1 MDDRDQSYWSAVQG
15 LLSQL
20 NSETDPVALGRQI
33 VQERARGGG
42 TKRLLIDQ
50 YPTRYLPNV
59 GRQVMADGGAP
70 QDMMPPAPEA
80 AAQAEKLPVLYRSW
94 ADVPTI
100 NPQDLVGK
108 KVFPIFADLTK
119 AGSAFRGIDASKLDQ
134 PEQLY
139 GGPGY
144 PLLPE
149 SQEHGLGW
157 AVEGKGRGTSKLLKD
172 ADYVAV
178 SAMEPYSH
186 QSNASFSNALMKNMA
201 AYVRD
206 QRLTPEGLAEI
217 NKMITA
223 PSAQKDLKGLESF
236 PGFEHPDAEKFLR
249 DMTFEQRKRVS
260 QVLASRAAQDL
271 GAPNI
276 DKITR
281 ATLDPEFS
289 GVPSRH
295 AMFLLKIPRSKTGA
309 IDEAEMNKLLV
320 HLKDAGLPEH
330 PSYQYGLRG
339 AIVGKFHAP
348 VAPEILFKDWFD
360 EARENAAKKE
370 ESGQSTN
377 VRRAFDLAM
386 PVATISQEVADM
398 LPRHPRDIQ
407 SGRAAQLAL
416 NAFNDMWD
424 STDTPVN
431 KGGLGPAALSQA
443 LKNSDA
449 SSTLSQ
455 YSPKEIKDM
464 SKDGK
469 FTGFKLKGGE
479 VYFGLK
485 RGTNYADEYGFE
497 HPELTPNETAL
508 VSVVNNEPG
517 AKGIGGAPVVLKA
530 IQHGATALDCYAVPS
545 NRHPNGFLPEFY
557 ANFGFQELGRVPF
570 DPKYV
575 SPQQFEDMKHEWTKA
590 GWNESMGLPALS
602 IMKWKGDENDRTD
615 AVRRYLAQSSAG
627 DRPGSNSAD
636 VGSAAGIAEQGSQP
650 TFGAAQ
656 GERGLGDEGRD
667 RGAVRNDRAPRPA
680 DRLARTL
687 AEIKQLSPAELAH
700 YGLRP
705 EDVESARARGLA
717 SGGKVDET
725 GDRYERTQEGP
736 FYRLARKDFAGD
748 RRVSEGLRPEA
759 REASAA
765 DPRGAGEAGRGDP
778 ALSAPG
784 SAPGVES
791 VPHRIARDY
800 VRNVHGRE
808 LVAPKLESS
817 LTKQSAIGRSFAEA
831 VKGSPEYKA
840 AIFDAYARMMPEVVE
855 QSGATNYDQLLE
867 RAYRQMAAETSQ
879 QFETLPFRMSF
890 HRAGEGDYPTSKHML
905 DDLHNNNHLYVFQG
919 GEPHEFLHNV
929 DPETGLN
936 ENEKFRAV
944 HDVFGHG
951 IYGNPFGAKGEENA
965 WAVHSQMY
973 SPLARLAMTA
983 ETRGQNSFV
992 NYTPVNALLK
1002 EKIAEVEEKIADA
1015 RRNRNEYSL
1024 ESALKKK
1031 NALYKEFQFA
1041 PQKSVLLPP
1050 EFLSPD
1056 YQGGMPEY
1064 MRQVI
1069 KPEPGTGFSS
1079 ALTHYSTVPDM
1090 ERTDPS
1096 RYGTGIPGDEA
1107 SRLRSRPGGV
1117 KERSYFYLGEP
1128 EAVTPEEGLGSYRY
1142 RAEASDLYD
1151 ITKDPLNLKPL
1162 ARESNRMP
1170 WSSNFNPGTV
1180 EPGQFANDLER
1191 LVKEYGYKGFA
1202 NPNAAFP
1209 MAVTFD
1215 PTQVERRA
1223 TGGEVGDDAPY
1234 HQTPEFQNWFG
1245 DSVAHMDGVP
1255 VTYYHGTSKDKDFPS
1270 FNVGRHGVW
1279 LTSDPEE
1286 ASQYAEQNDSQNY
1299 TYEGG
1304 KYVKTNTAS
1313 RVIPVHLKAENPYL
1327 GDKPE
1332 EMLQQQ
1338 NYKKAQSDWFDGLR
1352 AQGYDSWIPASQNGA
1367 LAVILKEP
1375 TQIKSIYN
1383 RKFDPKNKRMDKAS
1397 GGHITT
1403 LRRMSDPA
1411 VNEAI
1416 RVINRSGS
1424 SPRDAVTLSK
1434 RLLGRQ

>member
-20 NSETDPVALGRQI
+20 NSETDPVALARQI

-70 QDMMPPAPEA
+70 QDDGTHPAWIPTRLITSKKAKPAGPGERRIVDFETMKA
-80 AAQAEKLPVLYRSW
+80 TPDVFQHNVDLLRAYPNIPQKFSRRSSHDKLAEHFIEHV
-94 ADVPTI
+94 AD
-100 NPQDLVGK
+100 NLL
-108 KVFPIFADLTK
+108 ALH
-119 AGSAFRGIDASKLDQ
+119 DAV
-134 PEQLY
+134 PEQIRSRSRLWYDGARKIADDWSQKY
-139 GGPGY
+139 GVPDHSVAGALAALSPQKDWYQNVSLAQRVLDAMRGQGGNFY
-144 PLLPE
+144 RGFAADSPMEDTLRSIGSLNKEKYEPLW
-149 SQEHGLGW
+149 QMIR
-157 AVEGKGRGTSKLLKD
+157 GRTLSDLD
-172 ADYVAV
+172 SV
-178 SAMEPYSH
+178 S
-186 QSNASFSNALMKNMA
+186 
-201 AYVRD
+201 D
-206 QRLTPEGLAEI
+206 LTPEARARAKAMWIRLHDETYNDKSHPIVTPEG
-217 NKMITA
+217 
-223 PSAQKDLKGLESF
+223 
-236 PGFEHPDAEKFLR
+236 GFGQPV
-249 DMTFEQRKRVS
+249 MT
-260 QVLASRAAQDL
+260 
-271 GAPNI
+271 
-276 DKITR
+276 DK
-281 ATLDPEFS
+281 
-289 GVPSRH
+289 GVPAKVGWGSLGEIAKAVQAVEAADNPSSLSELMGERH
-295 AMFLLKIPRSKTGA
+295 KVRNFYNNILNPNSPNGDVT
-309 IDEAEMNKLLV
+309 IDTHAVAAGLYRPLSGNSLEVSHNFKNYPG
-320 HLKDAGLPEH
+320 AGLPTARGTAITGI
-330 PSYQYGLRG
+330 QGLYPLYAEAYRRAANRRG
-339 AIVGKFHAP
+339 
-348 VAPEILFKDWFD
+348 ILPREMQSITWEAVRGLFPDTFKTEKNAARVDAVWNGYRKGQFD
-360 EARENAAKKE
+360 QAEARRQIDEIA
-370 ESGQSTN
+370 GG
-377 VRRAFDLAM
+377 VRPPSWFVEGNGGSDGAPQD
-386 PVATISQEVADM
+386 
-398 LPRHPRDIQ
+398 PRDAGELSGAGVLRQ
-407 SGRAAQLAL
+407 SA
-416 NAFNDMWD
+416 
-424 STDTPVN
+424 
-431 KGGLGPAALSQA
+431 
-443 LKNSDA
+443 
-449 SSTLSQ
+449 
-455 YSPKEIKDM
+455 E
-464 SKDGK
+464 
-469 FTGFKLKGGE
+469 
-479 VYFGLK
+479 
-485 RGTNYADEYGFE
+485 
-497 HPELTPNETAL
+497 
-508 VSVVNNEPG
+508 
-517 AKGIGGAPVVLKA
+517 
-530 IQHGATALDCYAVPS
+530 AVKP
-545 NRHPNGFLPEFY
+545 
-557 ANFGFQELGRVPF
+557 
-570 DPKYV
+570 
-575 SPQQFEDMKHEWTKA
+575 
-590 GWNESMGLPALS
+590 
-602 IMKWKGDENDRTD
+602 
-615 AVRRYLAQSSAG
+615 
-627 DRPGSNSAD
+627 
-636 VGSAAGIAEQGSQP
+636 
-650 TFGAAQ
+650 
-656 GERGLGDEGRD
+656 
-667 RGAVRNDRAPRPA
+667 
-680 DRLARTL
+680 
-687 AEIKQLSPAELAH
+687 
-700 YGLRP
+700 
-705 EDVESARARGLA
+705 RARGGA
-717 SGGKVDET
+717 AAESEEGPRAEIT
-725 GDRYERTQEGP
+725 NGDRYERTQEGP
-736 FYRLARKDFAGD
+736 FYRLARKDLAGD

-759 REASAA
+759 REAPAA
-765 DPRGAGEAGRGDP
+765 DPRGAGEVGRGDP
-778 ALSAPG
+778 SLSAPG

-929 DPETGLN
+929 DSETGLN

-1128 EAVTPEEGLGSYRY
+1128 ETVTPEEGLGSYRY

-1223 TGGEVGDDAPY
+1223 TGG
-1234 HQTPEFQNWFG
+1234 
-1245 DSVAHMDGVP
+1245 
-1255 VTYYHGTSKDKDFPS
+1255 
-1270 FNVGRHGVW
+1270 
-1279 LTSDPEE
+1279 
-1286 ASQYAEQNDSQNY
+1286 
-1299 TYEGG
+1299 
-1304 KYVKTNTAS
+1304 
-1313 RVIPVHLKAENPYL
+1313 
-1327 GDKPE
+1327 
-1332 EMLQQQ
+1332 
-1338 NYKKAQSDWFDGLR
+1338 
-1352 AQGYDSWIPASQNGA
+1352 
-1367 LAVILKEP
+1367 
-1375 TQIKSIYN
+1375 
-1383 RKFDPKNKRMDKAS
+1383 
-1397 GGHITT
+1397 HITT